1 MLFLNCALC
10 SSCSGLSSRST
21 LISASLRVSGVG
33 VTDEDGIICVVVGD
47 GEIVGG
53 VEETVGFGSDVVEED
68 VEVEVTTGGEVGK
81 DSVVVVEG
89 VDD

>member
-1 MLFLNCALC
+1 MLSLNCALC

-47 GEIVGG
+47 GEIFGG

-81 DSVVVVEG
+81 DSVVVMEG